1 MFRQLALTCLF
12 SLAACSGAAEHQSRE
27 IQHPDQPTATVEY
40 YIEQPK
46 GDGPWPTVIFL
57 HGHQNFP
64 KNVGGRAFADWGVL
78 QRYASEGYLAV
89 SVSLPGYGNS
99 TGPRDFAGPYSQNAV
114 VAVMN
119 HLKKEKRSIPDRIVI
134 QGISLGAVTAALIG
148 ARDEDLAG
156 LVLISGLYD
165 LPSFFEQNGSTA
177 AFDIKAAAVAQTGGS
192 QDALRSRS
200 ALLIADKIKAETLIL
215 NGALDERTD
224 AAQALKLAATIT
236 AAGGNATA
244 RIFPDAGHDIP
255 IAERKQFI
263 AAFIHR
269 TLDR

>member
-1 MFRQLALTCLF
+1 MSRLFVLACLLF
-12 SLAACSGAAEHQSRE
+12 LAACGGATEHSSRE
-27 IQHPDQPTATVEY
+27 IRHPDQPTATVEY
-40 YIEQPK
+40 FIQHPK
-46 GDGPWPTVIFL
+46 GDGPWPTIIFL

-78 QRYASEGYLAV
+78 QRFASEGYLTV

-99 TGPRDFAGPYSQNAV
+99 TGPRDFAGSYSQNAV
-114 VAVMN
+114 MAVMD
-119 HLKKEKRSIPDRIVI
+119 HLKKEKRSIPDRIMLH
-134 QGISLGAVTAALIG
+134 GTSLGAVTAALIG

-165 LPSFFEQNGSTA
+165 LPSFFEQNNSTA
-177 AFDIKAAAVAQTGGS
+177 AHDVKTAAFVQTGGG

-200 ALLIADKIKAETLIL
+200 ALLVADQIKAVTLIL

-224 AAQALKLAATIT
+224 AAQARNLAAAIT

-244 RIFPDAGHDIP
+244 RIFPDAGHEIP
-255 IAERKQFI
+255 LVDRDAII
-263 AAFIHR
+263 AAFIR
-269 TLDR
+269 KTLGR